1 MHREVEVAIILFVN
15 QARTRLQFLNMN
27 QLKRYMLEPIKK
39 IYVEMV
45 RDIVEE
51 EMLYEDN

>member
-15 QARTRLQFLNMN
+15 QVRARLQFLNMN

>member
-1 MHREVEVAIILFVN
+1 MHQEVEVAIILFVN
-15 QARTRLQFLNMN
+15 QVRARLQFLNMN

>member
-1 MHREVEVAIILFVN
+1 MHQEVEVAIILFVN
-15 QARTRLQFLNMN
+15 QVRTRLQFLNMN